1 MPTSLPLKFT
11 NEFLINVHH
20 AIEYKLVLI
29 CLVSFFTKPH
39 HVSYLIKVRD
49 IRSTTTLKHK
59 QNYHSFVLCSSWSN
73 ANCLAVFKSLSHH
86 NRKQFI
92 LELERTSHCY
102 SSVSLFFYIVFNEFK
117 ETTGNLCLFWPNFP
131 KMILSRC

>member
-1 MPTSLPLKFT
+1 MPTSSPLKFS
-11 NEFLINVHH
+11 NECLINVHH
-20 AIEYKLVLI
+20 AIEYKLGLI
-29 CLVSFFTKPH
+29 CLESFFAKPH
-39 HVSYLIKVRD
+39 HVSYLIKLRD

-59 QNYHSFVLCSSWSN
+59 QNYHSFVLLSSWSN

-102 SSVSLFFYIVFNEFK
+102 SSVSLFFFI
-117 ETTGNLCLFWPNFP
+117 LCSTN
-131 KMILSRC
+131 SRKRQEIFVYFGQTFQK